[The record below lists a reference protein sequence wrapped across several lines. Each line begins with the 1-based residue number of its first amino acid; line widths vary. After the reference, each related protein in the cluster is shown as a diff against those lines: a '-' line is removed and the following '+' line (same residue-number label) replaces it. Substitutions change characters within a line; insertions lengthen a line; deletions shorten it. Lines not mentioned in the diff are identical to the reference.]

1 MALCYVMLFIYFKY
15 RFILLFR
22 TVVKI
27 TYCVDNVDLKVS
39 SLSTRLVSY
48 RNGDD
53 QSVEIREHF
62 ANLNEIIVEAKE
74 IQQDVERLEASGI
87 LDHVSKGSTP

>member
-1 MALCYVMLFIYFKY
+1 MDQEKEKLSAFDAEFE
-15 RFILLFR
+15 FFR
-22 TVVKI
+22 K
-27 TYCVDNVDLKVS
+27 NG
-39 SLSTRLVSY
+39 LVSY

-62 ANLNEIIVEAKE
+62 ANLNEIIVQAKE

>member
-1 MALCYVMLFIYFKY
+1 MDQEKEMFDYFHRK
-15 RFILLFR
+15 
-22 TVVKI
+22 
-27 TYCVDNVDLKVS
+27 NG
-39 SLSTRLVSY
+39 LVSY